1 MHAWLARLCVLFED
15 LRIEVHCLYD
25 ESISASTQVDANVR
39 RLYFLRRA
47 VATLVEFAETLRL
60 LDDNSEFRRLKG
72 SFNASAFVQWSEA
85 GAFLDSNESFLKQ
98 VRNDV
103 GGHFGS
109 AAALYAV
116 DNFE

>member
-1 MHAWLARLCVLFED
+1 MGK
-15 LRIEVHCLYD
+15 
-25 ESISASTQVDANVR
+25 
-39 RLYFLRRA
+39 FL
-47 VATLVEFAETLRL
+47 
-60 LDDNSEFRRLKG
+60 

-85 GAFLDSNESFLKQ
+85 GIFFASNESLLKQ

-116 DNFE
+116 DNFEPLAASSLELLETIPSEWAERLHFVSLIREARKLTKPALFH